1 MNVSPKEGS
10 SILTPPGSQT
20 NAQTSARDRAIARL
34 MAGAPMPQ
42 APVSNP
48 SQISPEEMGGITSQV
63 TENSDPNRQSDTN
76 ETPTPDATAETKA
89 PEEPISSQYA
99 VLARKEKALRL
110 RDQQLRQREEAL
122 KAKETPKAPEQTF
135 DESKYVSK
143 ERLSKDP
150 FSALAE
156 LGLNYEELTNR
167 LLNAPSPEA
176 QQRDAYTRKLEARL
190 EALESGQTKVQKT
203 FEEREVESRKS
214 AVSQIRNEVG
224 KLVMTDPQFET
235 IKETKS
241 MNDVVELI
249 EKTFDEDGILLTV
262 EEAAQQVE
270 DYLVDEAMKI
280 TKIKKIQQRLA
291 AGLTATAQ
299 TKQTDAPKQQQLKT
313 LTNSVSSS
321 RPLTSKERAIL
332 AFKGELKK

>member
-1 MNVSPKEGS
+1 MNIEPKDGS
-10 SILTPPGSQT
+10 SIVQPSGTQAT
-20 NAQTSARDRAIARL
+20 AQTSARDRAIAKL
-34 MAGAPMPQ
+34 MAGAPVPQ
-42 APVSNP
+42 SPVANP
-48 SQISPEEMGGITSQV
+48 SQVSPEEMSVVSTPS
-63 TENSDPNRQSDTN
+63 RQSDTN
-76 ETPTPDATAETKA
+76 ETSNLNAPADTKA
-89 PEEPISSQYA
+89 AEEPISSQYA

-110 RDQQLRQREEAL
+110 RDQQLRQREAAIKASEA
-122 KAKETPKAPEQTF
+122 PKAPSAPTF

-143 ERLSKDP
+143 DRLEKDP
-150 FSALAE
+150 FGALAE
-156 LGLNYEELTNR
+156 LGLDYSQLTDR
-167 LLNAPSPEA
+167 LLNSPSPEA
-176 QQRDAYTRKLEARL
+176 QKQQAYISKLESRL

-203 FEEREVESRKS
+203 FEEREVESRKQ
-214 AVSQIRNEVG
+214 AVSQIRSEVG

-235 IKETKS
+235 IKETRS
-241 MNDVVELI
+241 LNDVVELI

-280 TKIKKIQQRLA
+280 AKIKKIQLRLA
-291 AGLTATAQ
+291 AGLPATAQ

-332 AFKGELKK
+332 AFQGKLNK